1 MPTTHEQTLTSLDP
15 ATGEVVG
22 EVPVTPA
29 ANIAGIVEAAREAA
43 APWRALSHQ
52 ERAGRLALAGEAL
65 VARSE
70 ELGTLLSREMGKPR
84 ARGIGEV
91 RSCGAGMRTKAER
104 ATAALAP
111 VVEVANG
118 VETTI
123 YRDPLGVCGV
133 ITPWNYPMLTTHW
146 MIVPALM
153 AGNAVVLKPSEE
165 TPLIGQAY
173 AEVLME
179 VLPDGVLRVVHGGDE
194 QGRALVASSVDL
206 VAFTG
211 SREAG
216 IHIMAAAAHGLKR
229 LILEL
234 GGKDPLIVLDDA
246 DLEAAARMA
255 VNNSFD
261 NAGQTCVSTERVLVD
276 AAIAD
281 AFEARVVELARDV
294 KAGPWNADGVTYG
307 PMIHARQR
315 DHVIGHIREALEAG
329 ATALLGGPDQPER
342 YIEPTVL
349 TGVTGDMRIAQ
360 EETFGPVVCI
370 SRFESVSDAV
380 REANASPF
388 GLGALVFGGD
398 ASRAHDVARQLDAGM
413 IGVNRSLGG
422 VGDTPWVGAK
432 QSGFGY
438 HGSADGTR
446 QFAQTRV
453 VSRVAAPAE
462 VPAEVPAADGA
473 DANPGPAR
481 PAASRAS

>member
-1 MPTTHEQTLTSLDP
+1 MSTIHEQFLASLDP

-29 ANIAGIVEAAREAA
+29 ADIAGIVDEAREAA
-43 APWRALSHQ
+43 AQWRALTHQ
-52 ERAGRLALAGEAL
+52 ERAGRLTLAGEAL
-65 VARSE
+65 VERSE

-84 ARGIGEV
+84 DHGIGEV

-104 ATAALAP
+104 AAAALAP
-111 VVEVANG
+111 VAEVTND

-123 YRDPLGVCGV
+123 YRDPLGVCAL
-133 ITPWNYPMLTTHW
+133 ITPWNYPVLTTHW

-173 AEVLME
+173 AEVLMG

-194 QGRALVASSVDL
+194 QGKALVAASVDL

-216 IHIMAAAAHGLKR
+216 MHIMAAAAHGLKR
-229 LILEL
+229 LVLEL

-255 VNNSFD
+255 VNNSLD
-261 NAGQTCVSTERVLVD
+261 NAGQTCVATERVIVA

-281 AFEARVVELARDV
+281 AFEARVVELASDV
-294 KAGPWNADGVTYG
+294 KAGPWDAAGVTYG

-329 ATALLGGPDQPER
+329 ATALLGGPEQPER

-370 SRFESVSDAV
+370 SRFESISDAV

-388 GLGALVFGGD
+388 GLGAMVFGAD
-398 ASRAHDVARQLDAGM
+398 EARAHDVARQLDAGM

-438 HGSADGTR
+438 HGSPDGTR

-453 VSRVAAPAE
+453 VRRVA
-462 VPAEVPAADGA
+462 V
-473 DANPGPAR
+473 
-481 PAASRAS
+481 AASAGA

>member
-1 MPTTHEQTLTSLDP
+1 MSTIHEQVLASHDP
-15 ATGEVVG
+15 ASGEVVG

-29 ANIAGIVEAAREAA
+29 ADIAGIVDEAREAA
-43 APWRALSHQ
+43 APWRALTHE

-65 VARSE
+65 VDRSE

-91 RSCGAGMRTKAER
+91 RSCGTGMRTKAKQ
-104 ATAALAP
+104 AAAALAP
-111 VVEVANG
+111 VAEVTND

-123 YRDPLGVCGV
+123 YRDPLGVCAV
-133 ITPWNYPMLTTHW
+133 ITPWNYPALTTHW

-165 TPLIGQAY
+165 TPLISQAY

-179 VLPDGVLRVVHGGDE
+179 VLPEGVLRVVHGGDE
-194 QGRALVASSVDL
+194 QGKALVAASVDL

-216 IHIMAAAAHGLKR
+216 IHIMGAAAHGLKR
-229 LILEL
+229 LVLEL

-246 DLEAAARMA
+246 DIDEAARMA
-255 VNNSFD
+255 VASSFD
-261 NAGQTCVSTERVLVD
+261 NAGQTCVSAERVFVD

-281 AFEARVVELARDV
+281 TFEARVVELARDV
-294 KAGPWNADGVTYG
+294 KAGPWDADGVTYG

-329 ATALLGGPDQPER
+329 ATALLGGLDHPER
-342 YIEPTVL
+342 YVEPTVL

-370 SRFESVSDAV
+370 SRFEAVSDAI
-380 REANASPF
+380 REANANPLA
-388 GLGALVFGGD
+388 LGAMVFGGD
-398 ASRAHDVARQLDAGM
+398 EARAHDVARQLDAGM

-422 VGDTPWVGAK
+422 GGDTPWVGAK

-438 HGSADGTR
+438 HGSPDGTR

-453 VSRVAAPAE
+453 VRRVAAPA
-462 VPAEVPAADGA
+462 AAG
-473 DANPGPAR
+473 
-481 PAASRAS
+481 S